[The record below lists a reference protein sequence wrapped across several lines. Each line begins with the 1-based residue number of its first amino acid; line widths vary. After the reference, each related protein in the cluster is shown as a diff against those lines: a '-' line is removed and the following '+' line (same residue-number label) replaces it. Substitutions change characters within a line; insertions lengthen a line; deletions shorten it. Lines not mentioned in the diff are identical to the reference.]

1 VLPEYLASFLKDR
14 SRETLDGLRKV
25 GFRVN
30 TGIEGTG
37 FLLLVWSKASGYYF
51 GAVSTHCIFH
61 PVTECIELEAQMSAR
76 AS

>member
-1 VLPEYLASFLKDR
+1 MLE
-14 SRETLDGLRKV
+14 GLRRV
-25 GFRVN
+25 GFRAN

-51 GAVSTHCIFH
+51 GARFSRTAFH
-61 PVTECIELEAQMSAR
+61 SRQVHGNPMRRMEREAQMSAR